1 VRTTLASGEADWGLA
16 AVTCGLRSE
25 IVPGMPPPDPQML
38 FGESIHDLAEE
49 PTLENVLRYL
59 AASRLL
65 DQAERHPPER
75 KQE

>member
-1 VRTTLASGEADWGLA
+1 
-16 AVTCGLRSE
+16 
-25 IVPGMPPPDPQML
+25 MQPPDPQML
-38 FGESIHDLAEE
+38 FCESIHDLAEE

-65 DQAERHPPER
+65 DQPERRPPER